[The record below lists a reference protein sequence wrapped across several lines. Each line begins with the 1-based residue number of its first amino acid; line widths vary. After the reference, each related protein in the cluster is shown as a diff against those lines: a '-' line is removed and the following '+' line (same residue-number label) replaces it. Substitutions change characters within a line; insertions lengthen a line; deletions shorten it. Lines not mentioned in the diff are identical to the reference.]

1 MDRARFYAHLR
12 SAKSKAFGKSLSKG
26 QVDGLERTLDEA
38 QKRGVN
44 IFQLAYILA
53 TAYLESGRT
62 MQPVREF
69 GGEKY
74 LRSKPYYPWVGEGLV
89 QVTWEVNHRKF
100 GATKPGQLM
109 EWPIALRALFDG
121 MLQGMFTGKR
131 LSDYIDP
138 PHVDYVGARRIVNG
152 TDRAHQIA
160 EYAMSFETALREAG
174 YLGQAP
180 KPKPAIP
187 LDPDGNPPSRE
198 APPKPKPVP
207 VAKRGFLSGVVDVL
221 LVLFRGWR

>member
-1 MDRARFYAHLR
+1 MNRAAFFGHLR
-12 SAKSKAFGKSLSKG
+12 SAKSKAFGKSLSSG
-26 QVDGLERTLDEA
+26 QVAGCERILDEA
-38 QKRGVN
+38 QRRGVS
-44 IFQLAYILA
+44 IYQLAYILG
-53 TAYLESGRT
+53 TVYHETGHT

-89 QVTWEVNHRKF
+89 QCTWEVNHRKF

-121 MLQGMFTGKR
+121 MSKGMFTGKK
-131 LSDYIDP
+131 LSDYINP
-138 PHVDYVGARRIVNG
+138 PHIDYVGARRIVNG
-152 TDRAHQIA
+152 TDKAHQIA

-180 KPKPAIP
+180 KPKPTIP
-187 LDPDGNPPSRE
+187 AEKNVQNVQNVQPTE
-198 APPKPKPVP
+198 
-207 VAKRGFLSGVVDVL
+207 KRGILTRIIDL
-221 LVLFRGWR
+221 LLLIIKPWR